1 MFIEDPTVSLDM
13 EEYFFLSI
21 NSSYLETDEHPKA
34 VSRRCSLKRMLLKIS
49 KNSQENLYLS
59 LFLIKLQASGLQLY

>member
-21 NSSYLETDEHPKA
+21 NSSCLETDEPSKA
-34 VSRRCSLKRMLLKIS
+34 VSRRCL
-49 KNSQENLYLS
+49 
-59 LFLIKLQASGLQLY
+59 

>member
-13 EEYFFLSI
+13 EEYFFFI
-21 NSSYLETDEHPKA
+21 NKLLLPWNWRTLKSSQQE
-34 VSRRCSLKRMLLKIS
+34 VSLKRMLLKIS

-59 LFLIKLQASGLQLY
+59 LF